1 MFTNTRV
8 FQYNNN
14 SSQCI
19 YAFDNF
25 LDEDYKN
32 TILNKT
38 IELTET
44 DSLNHATNVKANMTA
59 TTELLKHDEYFLL
72 RGKIATFLNT
82 CIVLRT
88 PHWDE
93 PRDIFFKSMWGMQHF
108 KGNYTKKHT
117 HGSIDWSGVYYV
129 RSPDSTRIS
138 FVDVEYNEAIQ
149 ENSLYI
155 FPGSFQHFTSRH
167 TSDISRVSIAF
178 NIVIDWNKSPAFKND

>member
-14 SSQCI
+14 SSQCV

-59 TTELLKHDEYFLL
+59 TTEL
-72 RGKIATFLNT
+72 
-82 CIVLRT
+82 
-88 PHWDE
+88 
-93 PRDIFFKSMWGMQHF
+93 
-108 KGNYTKKHT
+108 
-117 HGSIDWSGVYYV
+117 
-129 RSPDSTRIS
+129 
-138 FVDVEYNEAIQ
+138 
-149 ENSLYI
+149 
-155 FPGSFQHFTSRH
+155 
-167 TSDISRVSIAF
+167 
-178 NIVIDWNKSPAFKND
+178 